1 MTHTYHIPVLASES
15 IEGLNLLAG
24 ADVVDATYGGGGHSK
39 LILDQITSGRLFAFD
54 QDLDAAQ
61 NAIND
66 KRLYFIRHNFRYIKN
81 FLKYYGVEQVD
92 AIFADLGV
100 SSHDFDVAD
109 RGFSFR
115 FEGKLDMRMNQNAKI
130 DAGKI
135 INEYS
140 EEQLEQ
146 VFRMFGEIKNS
157 RQLAA
162 LICKKRNEIQINT
175 TTHLKEIVS
184 ECTPRAIENKYLA
197 QVFQALRIEVND
209 EMAALQEFVEA
220 SLKLL
225 KPGGRLVV
233 ITYHSL
239 EDRICKNFM
248 KTGNFEG
255 KVQKDFF
262 GNVTSPFKMVNKKVI
277 TPGEEELKTNSRSRS
292 AKLRIAE
299 KI

>member
-1 MTHTYHIPVLASES
+1 MVEAYHIPVLANES
-15 IEGLNLLAG
+15 VAGMNLFPEAN
-24 ADVVDATYGGGGHSK
+24 VVDATYGGGGHSK
-39 LILDQITSGRLFAFD
+39 LIIDQLTSGRLFAFD
-54 QDLDAAQ
+54 QDEDAAA
-61 NAIND
+61 N
-66 KRLYFIRHNFRYIKN
+66 RLDDERLCFIRHNFRYIKN
-81 FLKYYGVEQVD
+81 FLNYYSIEQVD

-115 FEGKLDMRMNQNAKI
+115 FEGFLDMRMNQNAKS
-130 DAGKI
+130 DAAKI

-140 EEQLEQ
+140 EVQLEQ

-157 RQLAA
+157 RHLASV
-162 LICKKRNEIQINT
+162 ICKKRKEIRINT
-175 TTHLKEIVS
+175 TTQLKEVVA

-197 QVFQALRIEVND
+197 QVFQALRIEVNE
-209 EMAALQEFVEA
+209 EMDALQEFLEV

-239 EDRICKNFM
+239 EDRLCKNFM
-248 KTGNFEG
+248 RTGNFEG
-255 KVQKDFF
+255 KVEKDFY
-262 GNVTSPFKMVNKKVI
+262 GNITSPFKIINRKVI
-277 TPGEEELKTNSRSRS
+277 TPGDEELKANNRSRS